1 MPLINANG
9 TQLFYDLT
17 GLETAQT
24 VVFSNS
30 IGATLEMWDDQ
41 ARALAT
47 RFRVLRYD
55 TRGHGRSPVLD
66 QPATIDTLAD
76 DFAGLLD
83 ALGIVRAHVVGLSLG
98 GMTAQALAVR
108 RPDLVQSLVLMAT
121 AAYLPGNWDE
131 RAHAV
136 RTYGMSAVAEAVIER
151 WFTPAFRLDPRV
163 EALRRRFLANDPAG
177 YAICCGVIAEMD
189 LRPSNAAI
197 AARTLVIA
205 GADDPATPPS
215 MGEELRAR
223 ISDAELVV
231 LARASH
237 MLAIEQA
244 AVVNQHLL
252 EFYAT
257 RS

>member
-136 RTYGMSAVAEAVIER
+136 RTHGMSAVAEAVIER

-177 YAICCGVIAEMD
+177 YAVCCGVIAEMD

-223 ISDAELVV
+223 IPDAELVV

-257 RS
+257 RR